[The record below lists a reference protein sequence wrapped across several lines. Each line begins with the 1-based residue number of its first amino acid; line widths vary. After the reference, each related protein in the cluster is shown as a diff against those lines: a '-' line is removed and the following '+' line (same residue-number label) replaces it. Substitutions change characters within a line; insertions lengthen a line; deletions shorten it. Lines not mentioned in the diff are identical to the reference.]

1 MKTYNFA
8 GVHRIILSTV
18 RRVILQNIPTFAFPR
33 ENIKVHKLKSDFL
46 DADLI
51 QLRIST
57 LPIPLAP
64 TLTQFDSFIKHE
76 KNSQTTPLTMICKV
90 ENKSSDIRHVT
101 TNDCTFS
108 RFFVSDALASDVSDA
123 NAIQIPYT
131 KPILLCSLKKN
142 ESIHFTATSTLNTPI
157 KSVIFTA
164 CSKCFFTDTGNFMI
178 SPRQGYDSINLLL
191 SAIRIIKFKL
201 DNFFNYIV
209 YDSDIDTK
217 AKLIFPNDR
226 YTIPLLVVHYMQL
239 HKNVKYAGA
248 KCEHLLEPK
257 GTIVYSLINPT
268 IAIEQVLKDVI
279 ASILLDVNE
288 FEKLVVGLV
297 KN

>member
-8 GVHRIILSTV
+8 GVHRVILSTT

-46 DADLI
+46 DADLV

-76 KNSQTTPLTMICKV
+76 KNPQTTPLTMVCKV

-108 RFFVSDALASDVSDA
+108 RIFKTSNALTLDASNA
-123 NAIQIPYT
+123 NTIHILYT

-142 ESIHFTATSTLNTPI
+142 ESIHFTATSTLDTPL

-164 CSKCFFTDTGNFMI
+164 CSKCFFTDNGKFMI
-178 SPRQGYDSINLLL
+178 SPRQGHESLNLLL
-191 SAIRIIKFKL
+191 SAIRIIKYKL
-201 DNFFNYIV
+201 DNFFNYVV
-209 YDSDIDTK
+209 YNSSG
-217 AKLIFPNDR
+217 KLIFPNDR
-226 YTIPLLVVHYMQL
+226 YTMPLLIVHYMQL
-239 HKNVKYAGA
+239 HKNIKYAGA
-248 KCEHLLEPK
+248 KCEHLLESK
-257 GTIVYSLINPT
+257 GTIVYTLIDRT
-268 IAIEQVLKDVI
+268 ITIEQVLKNVI
-279 ASILLDVNE
+279 SSILIDINE
-288 FEKLVVGLV
+288 FEKVVVGLL

>member
-8 GVHRIILSTV
+8 GVHRVILSTV

-46 DADLI
+46 DADLV

-76 KNSQTTPLTMICKV
+76 KNPQTTPLTMVCKV

-108 RFFVSDALASDVSDA
+108 RIFASDALTSDASDS
-123 NAIQIPYT
+123 NAIHIIYT
-131 KPILLCSLKKN
+131 KPILLCSLKKD

-164 CSKCFFTDTGNFMI
+164 CSKCFFTDNGKFMI
-178 SPRQGYDSINLLL
+178 SPRQGHESLNLLL
-191 SAIRIIKFKL
+191 SAIRIIKYKL
-201 DNFFNYIV
+201 DNFFNYV
-209 YDSDIDTK
+209 VCNLSG
-217 AKLIFPNDR
+217 KLIFPNDR
-226 YTIPLLVVHYMQL
+226 YTMPLLIVHYMQL
-239 HKNVKYAGA
+239 HKNIKYAGA
-248 KCEHLLEPK
+248 KCEHLLESK
-257 GTIVYSLINPT
+257 GTIVYTLIDPT
-268 IAIEQVLKDVI
+268 ITIKQALKDVI
-279 ASILLDVNE
+279 ENILQDINK
-288 FEKLVVGLV
+288 FENLIVSTSS
-297 KN
+297 